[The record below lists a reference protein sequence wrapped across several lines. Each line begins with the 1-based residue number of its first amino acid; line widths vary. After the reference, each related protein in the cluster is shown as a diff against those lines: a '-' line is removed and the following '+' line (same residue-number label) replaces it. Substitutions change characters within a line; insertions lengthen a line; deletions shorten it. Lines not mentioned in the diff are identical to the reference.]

1 MCVNS
6 DIKNQLINQIK
17 DNFLKLCDLMPEKT
31 AKILDIFEKKTFGEI
46 ICTHN
51 DVNIREIYQKI
62 LTKSIFTHLS
72 EESP

>member
-1 MCVNS
+1 
-6 DIKNQLINQIK
+6 
-17 DNFLKLCDLMPEKT
+17 MPEKT